1 MLNTGDTVEW
11 GHLAAGDQ
19 RYSDGKQ
26 YELLGDEVLTALPPP
41 PPPSMPA
48 GEGDLPQHTSPPAG
62 EHISPADVDLQC
74 IIWTLMQ
81 DQKMS

>member
-41 PPPSMPA
+41 PPPSVPA
-48 GEGDLPQHTSPPAG
+48 GGGDLPQHTPPPAG
-62 EHISPADVDLQC
+62 EHISLAAVNSHC
-74 IIWTLMQ
+74 MFWTLMQ
-81 DQKMS
+81 DHLTS